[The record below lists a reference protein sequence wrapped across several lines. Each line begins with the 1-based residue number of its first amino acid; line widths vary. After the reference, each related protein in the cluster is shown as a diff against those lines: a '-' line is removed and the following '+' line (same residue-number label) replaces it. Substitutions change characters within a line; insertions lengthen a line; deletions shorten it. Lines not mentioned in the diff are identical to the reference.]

1 LFDQAPRR
9 SDLNPDMTNVF
20 NTFSPTFVSKHSSGG
35 KLRLGAISKM
45 GDRYLR
51 MLLGVTGVTV
61 ELRSYELRELR
72 VTVTLYTTPILLGL

>member
-1 LFDQAPRR
+1 
-9 SDLNPDMTNVF
+9 LNPDMAIVF

-51 MLLGVTGVTV
+51 MLL
-61 ELRSYELRELR
+61 ELRELR
-72 VTVTLYTTPILLGL
+72 WSYGELR

>member
-1 LFDQAPRR
+1 MAI
-9 SDLNPDMTNVF
+9 VF

-51 MLLGVTGVTV
+51 MLLGVTGVT
-61 ELRSYELRELR
+61 ELR
-72 VTVTLYTTPILLGL
+72 VTRVTVTVYTTPILLGF

>member
-1 LFDQAPRR
+1 MAI
-9 SDLNPDMTNVF
+9 VF

-51 MLLGVTGVTV
+51 MLLELRWSY
-61 ELRSYELRELR
+61 ELRSYGSYG

>member
-9 SDLNPDMTNVF
+9 SDLNPDMAIVF

-51 MLLGVTGVTV
+51 MLLGVTGVT
-61 ELRSYELRELR
+61 ELR
-72 VTVTLYTTPILLGL
+72 VTRVTVTVYTTPILLGELR